1 MIRPT
6 GCKTFSDYALKKIF
20 PYVESQLK
28 RVDPADIVWYTHK
41 DHSLKAHTR
50 TQRGKG
56 VRWMVTGNFCVPH
69 NWQEFLREDR
79 NKADLFAFLAM
90 HIETMQP
97 GKTVITT
104 HNEHVLSTNTHGT
117 SALAPCNHEGADT
130 ECLCVL
136 QMRSIK
142 DARKFWFAPS
152 IRM

>member
-1 MIRPT
+1 MIVNMICST

-28 RVDPADIVWYTHK
+28 RVDPVDIVWDTHK

-56 VRWMVTGNFCVPH
+56 VRWMVTGNVCVPH
-69 NWQEFLREDR
+69 NWQEFLRGNR

-97 GKTVITT
+97 DKMVIT

-117 SALAPCNHEGADT
+117 SALALCNHKEAYT
-130 ECLCVL
+130 ECLCML
-136 QMRSIK
+136 LMRSIK
-142 DARKFWFAPS
+142 DTRK
-152 IRM
+152 